1 MHNGDSV
8 EKMDFLPMYSFLWA
22 VLENNSQFFLQRL
35 EVLNDQRDSYN
46 FSSSAFILSV
56 DDK

>member
-8 EKMDFLPMYSFLWA
+8 DKMDFLPMYSFLWA

-35 EVLNDQRDSYN
+35 EVLNYQRDSYN